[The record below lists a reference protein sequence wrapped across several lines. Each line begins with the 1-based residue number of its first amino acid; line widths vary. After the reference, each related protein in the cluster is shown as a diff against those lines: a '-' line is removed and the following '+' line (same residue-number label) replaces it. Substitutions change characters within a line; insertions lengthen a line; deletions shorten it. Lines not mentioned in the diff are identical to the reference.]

1 MGSVSTIM
9 YKGISILY
17 NDMSEARPSDVIEL
31 CMQSREAMKKC
42 APHSVYVLVNVK
54 NIRFNSQVIQV
65 IKETTKI
72 NSPFVK
78 TTAVYGLEGF
88 TLTLVQMVAK
98 FSGRELRPVA
108 TLEEGKEWLVEQA
121 AQQTFKHSVV

>member
-1 MGSVSTIM
+1 M

-17 NDMSEARPSDVIEL
+17 NDMSEARPSDVIDL
-31 CMQSREAMKKC
+31 CMQSREALKGY
-42 APHSVYVLVNVK
+42 APHTAYVLVNVK
-54 NIRFNSQVIQV
+54 NIRFNSQVIQI

-88 TLTLVQMVAK
+88 TFTLVKMVAK
-98 FSGRELRPVA
+98 FSGREMRPVE
-108 TLEEGKEWLVEQA
+108 TLEEGKEWLLEQA
-121 AQQTFKHSVV
+121 LQTYNHSVI

>member
-1 MGSVSTIM
+1 
-9 YKGISILY
+9 
-17 NDMSEARPSDVIEL
+17 MSEAKPSDVIEL

-42 APHSVYVLVNVK
+42 APHSAYVLVNVK

-88 TLTLVQMVAK
+88 TFTLSQMVAK
-98 FSGRELRPVA
+98 FSGREIKPVA
-108 TLEEGKEWLVEQA
+108 SLEEGKEWLLKQ
-121 AQQTFKHSVV
+121 AQQSQSFNHSVI